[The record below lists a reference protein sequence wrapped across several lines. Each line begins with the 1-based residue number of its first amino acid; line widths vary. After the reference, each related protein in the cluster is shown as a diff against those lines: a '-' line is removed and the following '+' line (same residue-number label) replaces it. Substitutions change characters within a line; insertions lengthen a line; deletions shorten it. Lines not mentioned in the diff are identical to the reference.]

1 MSKEILFT
9 LTLKEMVLIHSSIM
23 VEVTAIGVGVVV
35 VVEVVYV
42 VAVEEDFKVKIERK
56 RKTKRA
62 NPVKRQSLKPLE
74 TRLIS

>member
-1 MSKEILFT
+1 MSKEISFT
-9 LTLKEMVLIHSSIM
+9 LTLKEMVLMYSTVM
-23 VEVTAIGVGVVV
+23 VEVEVIGVGV

-42 VAVEEDFKVKIERK
+42 VAVEVEVDFKLKIE